1 MKKQFKDVL
10 VDEKFKINDVE
21 YVKIN
26 AVKISCCKAINAQQT
41 ADSNSKTFFQPLAE
55 VEVDDQLQ

>member
-1 MKKQFKDVL
+1 MKKQFKDIL

-26 AVKISCCKAINAQQT
+26 AVKISCCRSINAQQIT
-41 ADSNSKTFFQPLAE
+41 DTNNKTFVQPLTE
-55 VEVDDQLQ
+55 VDVDDQL

>member
-41 ADSNSKTFFQPLAE
+41 ADSNSKTFVQPLIE
-55 VEVDDQLQ
+55 VDVDDQL